1 MNKGDILL
9 IPFPFT
15 DLSGSKLRPAV
26 VLIETQNDGTLTFI
40 TTQTQ
45 WKEPTDIVLQPSVHN
60 GIKKTSIIR
69 LSKIATIDKG
79 LAKGKLGEL
88 NFIEMNELN
97 VNLKVL
103 LQLQ

>member
-26 VLIETQNDGTLTFI
+26 VLIETQNDVTLTFI
-40 TTQTQ
+40 TTQAQ

-60 GIKKTSIIR
+60 GIKKHP
-69 LSKIATIDKG
+69 LSDY
-79 LAKGKLGEL
+79 
-88 NFIEMNELN
+88 
-97 VNLKVL
+97 LK
-103 LQLQ
+103 LQLLIKG